1 MGLRS
6 SQPLRKRDARVLCPR
21 AWGGAGLA
29 HGDPAP
35 GLALGPA
42 LQWKAV
48 GTPQSRDTCQHSP
61 RHARL
66 PLGSRARTGD
76 GTECPGLREGDSARG
91 RAGCGPV
98 GHILASFPV
107 PGLPPAAAAPGFSR
121 FLPACSPGP
130 AERAA
135 APRPAAPTW
144 APGTAWERGAGAA
157 GDFGGASSPASSPT
171 AQRRTSHRGT
181 PTTEK
186 TTIFLTVKARFTLDW
201 ASQTWTGRGLPGD
214 PAAARLWIR
223 EVWGRDGGAG
233 CLTSSRRRRHCWPG
247 GPLRASRI

>member
-1 MGLRS
+1 MPTLSPPCPAPAGLPGTHGGRDRVSRTSGGGLRS
-6 SQPLRKRDARVLCPR
+6 RAGRLWPRGSHSRCHSLCRVCLPR
-21 AWGGAGLA
+21 
-29 HGDPAP
+29 P
-35 GLALGPA
+35 
-42 LQWKAV
+42 
-48 GTPQSRDTCQHSP
+48 
-61 RHARL
+61 L
-66 PLGSRARTGD
+66 PLV
-76 GTECPGLREGDSARG
+76 SA
-91 RAGCGPV
+91 
-98 GHILASFPV
+98 AS
-107 PGLPPAAAAPGFSR
+107 
-121 FLPACSPGP
+121 SPL
-130 AERAA
+130 

-186 TTIFLTVKARFTLDW
+186 NTIFLTVKARFTLDW

>member
-21 AWGGAGLA
+21 AWGEAGLA

-48 GTPQSRDTCQHSP
+48 GTPRSRDTCQHSP

-66 PLGSRARTGD
+66 PLGSRGRTGD

-98 GHILASFPV
+98 GHILAAIPCAGSASRGRCPWFQP
-107 PGLPPAAAAPGFSR
+107 LPPR
-121 FLPACSPGP
+121 LL
-130 AERAA
+130 
-135 APRPAAPTW
+135 PRPRSPDL
-144 APGTAWERGAGAA
+144 GTGHGLGTRAGAA

-186 TTIFLTVKARFTLDW
+186 NTIFLTVKARFTLDW

>member
-48 GTPQSRDTCQHSP
+48 GTPRSRDTCQHSP

-98 GHILASFPV
+98 GHILAVIPCAGSASRGRCPWFQP
-107 PGLPPAAAAPGFSR
+107 LPR
-121 FLPACSPGP
+121 RLL
-130 AERAA
+130 
-135 APRPAAPTW
+135 PRPRRARGGSP
-144 APGTAWERGAGAA
+144 PRSPDLGTGHGLGTRAGAA

-201 ASQTWTGRGLPGD
+201 SQTWTGRGLPGD